1 MSLGDVK
8 KLPAKDV
15 EKYFNRY
22 QITLGNQVASGLDRY
37 SSRSR
42 CYG

>member
-8 KLPAKDV
+8 KLSGKDV

-22 QITLGNQVASGLDRY
+22 QSVMGKKLMEDW
-37 SSRSR
+37 
-42 CYG
+42 